1 MISAVQVAH
10 CRGEQHS
17 TVFSRTFR
25 KGETGLTAGQHP
37 CAHFPK
43 VRMQTLGIVGG
54 IAPESTVEYY
64 RSIVASYRA
73 RRPDGSYP
81 RIIVN
86 SIDMKEMLD
95 YVAANDLGVLTDYL
109 VGEVRKLARGGA
121 DVALFASNTPHIV
134 FEGVQAQAPI
144 PLISIVEATCAA
156 VQTLGFARV
165 GLFGTRFTMQGR
177 FYSDVFSPRG
187 ITLVLPDPDEQLY
200 IHDRYMGELVKGV
213 FLPET
218 RERIMNIVA
227 RLKNDAGV
235 EGVILG
241 GTELPLLLRDVPPC
255 GIPLLDTTR
264 IHVERAVAQML
275 LPDAD

>member
-1 MISAVQVAH
+1 
-10 CRGEQHS
+10 
-17 TVFSRTFR
+17 
-25 KGETGLTAGQHP
+25 
-37 CAHFPK
+37 
-43 VRMQTLGIVGG
+43 MQTLGIVGG